1 MKIFELDQAVNVAG
15 GVLIGDSIRRAITN
29 SVRTYMQNRG
39 SASFRQRMAGQAVP
53 GIALAMGVYFAY
65 QRYKERP
72 DDYIGMGLDLAAGV
86 AGLGTSLAMIPLQ
99 IARDAYFDVVKDIK
113 ETIKAAGGQ
122 TTRPELLQLS
132 GDVERDTLRDPATVK
147 RLLGE
152 IADSI
157 REQIDLSMAEVREWE
172 KLSQSERNQE
182 MQKRADAISPE
193 AGQAQAARA
202 AAADRASARYRSKNN

>member
-1 MKIFELDQAVNVAG
+1 MKIFELDQAVNAAG

-39 SASFRQRMAGQAVP
+39 QASLKQRLAGQAVP

-113 ETIKAAGGQ
+113 ETIKAAGGS
-122 TTRPELLQLS
+122 TTRPELLKLS
-132 GDVERDTLRDPATVK
+132 GDIERDTLRDPATVK

-152 IADSI
+152 ISDAI
-157 REQIDLSMAEVREWE
+157 REQIDLSMEQVRQWE

-202 AAADRASARYRSKNN
+202 ASATKLGARYQNKSN

>member
-15 GVLIGDSIRRAITN
+15 GALIGDSIRRAITN

-39 SASFRQRMAGQAVP
+39 SASFRQRMAGQTVP

-86 AGLGTSLAMIPLQ
+86 AGLGTSLAMIPIQ

-113 ETIKAAGGQ
+113 ETIKAAGGS

-157 REQIDLSMAEVREWE
+157 REQIDLSMEQVRQWE
-172 KLSQSERNQE
+172 KLSQSERNRE

-202 AAADRASARYRSKNN
+202 AATDRASARYRSKNN